1 MKQKG
6 FTLIELMVSMSLGM
20 IIVLG
25 ITSLYLDSSKT
36 VTELNRTHRGLENSL
51 FATDLISA
59 ELALMG
65 YWGEAAAPIDADH
78 PDYGPLRPSIVDPSH
93 LVGFDEVPICVGTGN
108 SGFHTIVELGYA
120 MEHSVAS
127 GNGEK
132 LTSHFNSG
140 QCNMTPSN
148 PSNNDFVTI
157 RRASTCAMGVT
168 CPLIEDSYYIQTNGC
183 YDEAAGLDGGE
194 IRIRKLDPFNVDNQF
209 YSLYGCQVPAPMYT
223 YAVNTYYVNTQEQL
237 VRLHLDENNQYVEEM
252 LVEGVEHLSFQWFID
267 TDGDKEHDYVTTTL
281 TQDLT
286 NKIRGV
292 KIWIVIRGL
301 DEMPEYYD
309 DHTYT
314 IAGKTWNVPESNKH
328 YARIL
333 KSHMVDVTR
342 VVDIQRN
349 NGKGGRK

>member
-1 MKQKG
+1 MNQKG
-6 FTLIELMVSMSLGM
+6 FTLIEFMISLTLGM
-20 IIVLG
+20 VIVLG
-25 ITSLYLDSSKT
+25 ITNLYIDSSKT

-65 YWGEAAAPIDADH
+65 YWGESASPIDADH
-78 PDYGPLRPSIVDPSH
+78 PEYGPLRGISRTITDN
-93 LVGFDEVPICVGTGN
+93 FTEVPICVGRGN
-108 SGFHTIVELGYA
+108 SGFSPIVELGFA
-120 MEHSVAS
+120 MEYSVAS
-127 GNGEK
+127 GNGEQ
-132 LTSHFNSG
+132 LTNEFANG
-140 QCNMTPSN
+140 GCGITPSN

-157 RRASTCAMGVT
+157 RRASTCAIGVN
-168 CPLIEDSYYIQTNGC
+168 CPLVPNSYYIQTNGC
-183 YDEAAGLDGGE
+183 YDEEAGLNGGE
-194 IRIRKLDPFNVDNQF
+194 IRIRQLDPYNVDNQY
-209 YSLYGCQVPAPMYT
+209 YSLYGCIVPAPMYT
-223 YAVNTYYVNTQEQL
+223 YAVNTYYVNTEEQL
-237 VRLHLDENNQYVEEM
+237 MRLYLNEYDQYAEDM
-252 LVEGVEHLSFQWFID
+252 LVEGVEHLSFQWFLD
-267 TDGDKEHDYVTTTL
+267 TNGDKEHDRVTTTL
-281 TQDLT
+281 TQAQVHQ
-286 NKIRGV
+286 IRGV

-314 IAGKTWNVPESNKH
+314 IAGKTWNVPEGNKH